1 MDITKENG
9 IATNCN
15 VVDSENGTVEAKLDS
30 DYLQYFQLVL

>member
-15 VVDSENGTVEAKLDS
+15 VVESENGTVESKLDS
-30 DYLQYFQLVL
+30 NYLKSFQLVL